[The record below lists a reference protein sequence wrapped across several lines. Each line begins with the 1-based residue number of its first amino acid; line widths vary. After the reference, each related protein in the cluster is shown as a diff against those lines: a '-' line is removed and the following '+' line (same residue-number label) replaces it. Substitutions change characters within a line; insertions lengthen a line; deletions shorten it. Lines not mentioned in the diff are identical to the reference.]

1 MDNGTN
7 DMDHNYNMT
16 IRRPSTLVSIKG
28 WGLFYIAGNRVF
40 SAITTTGV
48 DVAITPL
55 TENKDAVTVK
65 VINGAGQEVAVEAQ
79 DVLAGVTTLNFK
91 FVKPVTTADLDGVWK
106 VNGTEYSFTAIKLV
120 AAINTAAT
128 NDNQV
133 ALLTALNNANIEN
146 VDETKIVTYLGAIKG
161 KGFTTLAEMQ
171 KAVDDANKTAGETA
185 AEAALVKS
193 VQDAK
198 TQPAILSILQENFER
213 VNADWIVKYTSGTT
227 TAAGIKIEA
236 AGTPNVIY
244 TDAAG
249 ANAATK
255 AAIQTAIDAVN
266 AKAINDANT
275 AAATAADQAKV
286 TALIQAWVED
296 DVAPATAKAT
306 QIKNSQIKEAVFKV
320 QEATTENALY
330 SALVGLANL
339 DSANL
344 ATTDLNAK
352 LAPDYLANKPAVESL
367 GTTANIKT
375 NLVAKA
381 DTEALKAA
389 MGKVVTA
396 TGKVVAASGDTAA
409 NRAELKAGLQKVA
422 DVTSHK
428 TGTAKFDMSI
438 IKDENLAKY
447 ATAFNTATAI
457 SADSTVADLVAK
469 ITPVNDAQTL
479 DASLDVINDNVST
492 TAQVKDALVE
502 IAIGTTLSA
511 GTTADDFIDLSA
523 QAKLEVAELVI
534 EARPTAG
541 YANLDAVLAATD
553 GTGALRT
560 AIDAHVAKVA
570 EFNAIGDL
578 ATATTSSIKGEL
590 DTYAYDEY
598 VALTS
603 TQKVNVAAYIGTLVN
618 VAADG
623 TETPLNFAGADAV
636 ETLAEANAIID
647 AAIAAIK

>member
-1 MDNGTN
+1 
-7 DMDHNYNMT
+7 
-16 IRRPSTLVSIKG
+16 
-28 WGLFYIAGNRVF
+28 
-40 SAITTTGV
+40 
-48 DVAITPL
+48 
-55 TENKDAVTVK
+55 
-65 VINGAGQEVAVEAQ
+65 
-79 DVLAGVTTLNFK
+79 
-91 FVKPVTTADLDGVWK
+91 
-106 VNGTEYSFTAIKLV
+106 
-120 AAINTAAT
+120 
-128 NDNQV
+128 
-133 ALLTALNNANIEN
+133 
-146 VDETKIVTYLGAIKG
+146 
-161 KGFTTLAEMQ
+161 MQ

-198 TQPAILSILQENFER
+198 TQPAILSILQANFER

-344 ATTDLNAK
+344 KVTDLNAK
-352 LAPDYLANKPAVESL
+352 LAPTYLTVKAAISTTDY
-367 GTTANIKT
+367 GTKLNSTANIKT
-375 NLVAKA
+375 N
-381 DTEALKAA
+381 
-389 MGKVVTA
+389 VVTA
-396 TGKVVAASGDTAA
+396 ADTKALTDAMTAVTAKFAAVNAA
-409 NRAELKAGLQKVA
+409 PTDATKLAEFKASLQKVA

-428 TGTAKFDMSI
+428 TGTAKFDMGI
-438 IKDENLAKY
+438 VKDENLAKY
-447 ATAFNTATAI
+447 ATAFAADTAI
-457 SADSTVADLVAK
+457 DNTKGVADLVAK
-469 ITPVNDAQTL
+469 ITPVNDAQGLEVALKT
-479 DASLDVINDNVST
+479 INDTKST
-492 TAQVKDALVE
+492 PAQVRDALLE
-502 IAIGTTLSA
+502 IAVARNTGSSA
-511 GTTADDFIDLSA
+511 TNAAEFINLA
-523 QAKLEVAELVI
+523 PQARLEVAELVI
-534 EARPTAG
+534 KARPTTPG
-541 YANLDAVLAATD
+541 YADLDAIIKSAD
-553 GTGALRT
+553 GTGAVKT
-560 AIDAHVAKVA
+560 AVDAHAA
-570 EFNAIGDL
+570 ELDKFNAIGDL
-578 ATATTSSIKGEL
+578 ASGTVTKTQTAL

-598 VALTS
+598 MALT
-603 TQKVNVAAYIGTLVN
+603 TVQKLAVAEEINKLAH

-623 TETPLNFAGADAV
+623 TKTPYNFAGTDAV
-636 ETLAEANAIID
+636 KTLAEANAIID